1 MDKKNE
7 NGFTIL
13 VDKKPQKEPEKKQKK
28 EVAKYQKFRMTG
40 EKPDF
45 KKGSVRWEL
54 FRRIKKT
61 AISTRVEDFVDTR
74 RELRCIYTE
83 SDQDKIIRLRKSIGR
98 KKLDKL
104 SQIKNSIVSIGYGM
118 GRYQDVSVK
127 TYRKLLGIR
136 RVAIQNKFSIQF
148 DGENHWEELF
158 TLGYL
163 LDSMN
168 DLIRFNN
175 ELTIQI
181 DTIIRMHEILYNYDM
196 YRVKFKI
203 LVYMENGDC
212 YYYKDVNEFFKDFGL
227 RLV

>member
-1 MDKKNE
+1 MFFMDKKNE

-13 VDKKPQKEPEKKQKK
+13 VDKKPQKEPEKKTI
-28 EVAKYQKFRMTG
+28 AKYQKFKMMC

-54 FRRIKKT
+54 FKKIKKT

-83 SDQDKIIRLRKSIGR
+83 SDDDKIIRLRKPVGR
-98 KKLDKL
+98 KKLDRL
-104 SQIKNSIVSIGYGM
+104 SQMKNRIISIGYGM
-118 GRYQDVSVK
+118 GRYQDVSIK

-136 RVAIQNKFSIQF
+136 RIAIKNKFSIQF
-148 DGENHWEELF
+148 DGEDHWEELF
-158 TLGYL
+158 TLEYL

-168 DLIRFNN
+168 ELIRFNN
-175 ELTIQI
+175 ELTTQI

-196 YRVKFKI
+196 YQMKFKI

>member
-13 VDKKPQKEPEKKQKK
+13 VDKKPQKEPEKKTI
-28 EVAKYQKFRMTG
+28 AKYQKFKMVG

-54 FRRIKKT
+54 FKKIKKT

-83 SDQDKIIRLRKSIGR
+83 SDDDKIIRLRKPVGR

-104 SQIKNSIVSIGYGM
+104 SQMKNSVVSIGYGM
-118 GRYQDVSVK
+118 GRYQDVSIK

-136 RVAIQNKFSIQF
+136 RVAIKNKFSVQF
-148 DGENHWEELF
+148 DGEDHWEELF
-158 TLGYL
+158 TLEYL
-163 LDSMN
+163 LNSMN
-168 DLIRFNN
+168 DLIGFNN
-175 ELTIQI
+175 ELTTQI

-196 YRVKFKI
+196 YQMKFKI